1 MDRSN
6 YNKQII
12 RCISLVQAVFL
23 QKREK
28 VALGYPVNSTYEM
41 TITQYPDPPTSLLEF
56 NAVGGSA
63 INTLLVDDTFRPNQG
78 LNQAC

>member
-1 MDRSN
+1 M
-6 YNKQII
+6 
-12 RCISLVQAVFL
+12 FL

-41 TITQYPDPPTSLLEF
+41 TRTQYPDPPTSLLEF
-56 NAVGGSA
+56 NTVGCSA
-63 INTLLVDDTFRPNQG
+63 INTFLVGDTFRPVQG